1 MLWVLKNIIKESLSS
16 FKGIDHRLEFVGK
29 VSGVNYVNDSKA
41 TNCNAAYFALDSIKS
56 PIIWICGGV
65 DKGNEYSVLNELVDK
80 KVKSIIYL
88 GKDSTK
94 IRSNFEN
101 LVHSFNEF
109 KRMKDAVNR
118 AHIEAKVGDTV
129 LLSPACSSFDLFKDF
144 MQKRR

>member
-1 MLWVLKNIIKESLSS
+1 MTIHNLALQGTHNLYNSMAASIAASAMGIKKNIIKESLSS

-41 TNCNAAYFALDSIKS
+41 TNCNANYFALDSIKS

-101 LVHSFNEF
+101 LVHSLMNLKE
-109 KRMKDAVNR
+109 
-118 AHIEAKVGDTV
+118 
-129 LLSPACSSFDLFKDF
+129 
-144 MQKRR
+144 